1 MAEGRQGSEKG
12 WLNDIGPVPQV
23 DEGGTMRRRYDA
35 VDVFGWF
42 LSGFLAGI
50 VVINLY
56 LFFVR

>member
-1 MAEGRQGSEKG
+1 
-12 WLNDIGPVPQV
+12 
-23 DEGGTMRRRYDA
+23 MRRRYDA